1 MGRESIKT
9 VQNHTVPITID
20 NIFNRTLTLED
31 IDIFFDVILE
41 MSDGK
46 ADSSPNT
53 SMNMSSQPV
62 NVNNFEP
69 KEKSK
74 ESKDIRESNKQQ
86 S

>member
-1 MGRESIKT
+1 MDHESIKT

-31 IDIFFDVILE
+31 IDIFFDIILE

-46 ADSSPNT
+46 ADSSPTT

-62 NVNNFEP
+62 NVKNFEP
-69 KEKSK
+69 KEKPK
-74 ESKDIRESNKQQ
+74 ESKEIKKSTKQQ